1 MQLNV
6 RFELKADQFRNLRC
20 SATDLQQ
27 ALSGCAAGFPTISP
41 NPQYSIR
48 SGGVVGQRLH
58 LNVDFDSQREF
69 DANNNLQVWYEGL
82 GDEPLRRVEAGNV
95 TFQAPR
101 SRFISAAIPA
111 NNFGVQ
117 AIAQFGALELRGI
130 YAQQKGNVVTDRVYT
145 IGDVTTQPIDRE
157 ARDLDYEAGRF
168 FFAVD
173 PAALPGYPA
182 VDILSLEA
190 TPLPPALRVGGLHVY
205 RVRAVSPL
213 SNSNPNIGG
222 LRAVACGPGAQ
233 PVDCGAERAGPF
245 QWEILLE
252 GRGYHPRPLGAW
264 FALGRRLDPSGVPR
278 LSHLPVGRTA
288 CRPRAGVRRFAL
300 PRS

>member
-6 RFELKADQFRNLRC
+6 RFELKADQFRKLRC
-20 SATDLQQ
+20 SAIDLQQ

-82 GDEPLRRVEAGNV
+82 EDEPLRRVEAGNV

-101 SRFISAAIPA
+101 SRFITAAIPA

-157 ARDLDYEAGRF
+157 ARDLDYEAGGF
-168 FFAVD
+168 VFGSDAAAVHRLLS
-173 PAALPGYPA
+173 AANPSTRGTPPP
-182 VDILSLEA
+182 SLL
-190 TPLPPALRVGGLHVY
+190 TRVIVV
-205 RVRAVSPL
+205 RV
-213 SNSNPNIGG
+213 
-222 LRAVACGPGAQ
+222 
-233 PVDCGAERAGPF
+233 
-245 QWEILLE
+245 
-252 GRGYHPRPLGAW
+252 
-264 FALGRRLDPSGVPR
+264 
-278 LSHLPVGRTA
+278 
-288 CRPRAGVRRFAL
+288 
-300 PRS
+300 